1 MTALHYTAEM
11 GRYDE
16 AVALLNWGAEV
27 DAVTRVSQLCGVP
40 V

>member
-1 MTALHYTAEM
+1 MTALHIAAVW

-27 DAVTRVSQLCGVP
+27 DAVDVSQLCGVP